1 MRLFRSSGKRK
12 GRGLRVTLEIIPNL
26 SSDAQKSF
34 GFLTGQQTKLGEYYG
49 NTTANFV
56 PNVPARYANLGKA
69 TRVVVTARDAKF
81 ELNPS
86 DSERFYTDLFYQYY
100 SDAQNVIRRLQQT
113 TSIMFGDIREFGQ
126 TITFR
131 PRENSEELVP
141 IFSMR
146 EIWSRLY
153 VRDFYEHYGRAFP
166 SELPSLLKT
175 RQNVLSKDDVKLI
188 EQMVIP
194 QKDYRSF
201 IAGNAEKIITL
212 KTKVA
217 GGESWEAGFK
227 RDGGQRIRAGIE
239 AEMNRSSSDEVIWA
253 PMPLTE
259 GDVRA
264 ITEFTNRML
273 TSPMLAP
280 L

>member
-1 MRLFRSSGKRK
+1 LRLFGGSGKRK
-12 GRGLRVTLEIIPNL
+12 GRGLRIVFEVIPNL
-26 SSDAQKSF
+26 SSDGQKSF
-34 GFLTGQQTKLGEYYG
+34 VSITGQQTKLGEYYG
-49 NTTANFV
+49 SITANFV

-69 TRVVVTARDAKF
+69 TRVLVTARDAKF

-100 SDAQNVIRRLQQT
+100 SDVQNVTRQLQQT

-141 IFSMR
+141 IFPMR

-153 VRDFYEHYGRAFP
+153 VRDFYEHYGRAYP

-201 IAGNAEKIITL
+201 ISGNAEKIIAL
-212 KTKVA
+212 KRKVA

-227 RDGGQRIRAGIE
+227 RDGGQQIRAGIE
-239 AEMNRSSSDEVIWA
+239 AAMRSSSDEVIWA

-259 GDVRA
+259 GDVGA
-264 ITEFTNRML
+264 MTEFTNRML
-273 TSPMLAP
+273 SSPMLAP